1 MIMTLAMGVCGC
13 MKDNKSNG
21 AEEAKR
27 IALEYLNKNY
37 DDTFTALGY
46 TSNNWAYNYESI
58 RFNSQRYDDAIEVR
72 IYNENGDTTFKDDYF
87 KLTMKTDA
95 EDYFAA
101 IASKYG
107 YKTETKVNFAFFEL
121 PEGIDG
127 NSKFSEYVSTGK
139 CDIEVYYI
147 SNFAFDEYSVNSI
160 LNDVCNAKIMG
171 YFRFIE
177 TNDNNLLAQYSI
189 DEIVNEKSDS
199 IISKQRYTID
209 TDYKVVQ

>member
-1 MIMTLAMGVCGC
+1 
-13 MKDNKSNG
+13 MKDSKSNG

-27 IALEYLNKNY
+27 IALEYLNDNY
-37 DDTFTALGY
+37 NDTFTAIGY

-58 RFNSQRYDDAIEVR
+58 RFNSQKYGDAVEVR

-87 KLTMKTDA
+87 KLTMKADA

-101 IASKYG
+101 IAYKYG
-107 YKTETKVNFAFFEL
+107 YKTETKANFAFFEL
-121 PEGIDG
+121 PNGIDG
-127 NSKFSEYVSTGK
+127 NSKFSEFVATGK

-147 SNFAFDEYSVNSI
+147 SSSAFDEYSISSI

-177 TNDNNLLAQYSI
+177 TNDSSLLAQYSI

-199 IISKQRYTID
+199 IISKQSYTID
-209 TDYKVVQ
+209 NDYKVVQ